1 MADDECGLVVD
12 AGARSQRGLPGP
24 DWPFTRLLD
33 AGGRA
38 IGWSLL
44 HAPVATTAQHAR
56 FADLR
61 RAGERFVGMSSH
73 LEFPSGCE
81 DGPLDYQEAC
91 EAWCHCFRAPDAYL
105 RSDLPRLLLSL
116 SDFCD
121 PQHVAQASPAPM
133 SVNYDVV
140 YVGASERW
148 KQDAKGWSLAAS
160 CVPRLVRAFDWR
172 ALVVGTPCAI
182 FPQSPGITFRPS
194 LPWSELL
201 GYIAGAR
208 VLLAPNEMDPSPRVL
223 AEALCLD
230 VPIAVNRRILGGWK
244 YVNRFTGTFFDD
256 ENDLVDAVASLGAV
270 SPRVW
275 FRANHGPFHAGRRLL
290 ALIRSLDPEVEER
303 SHLAIEGA

>member
-1 MADDECGLVVD
+1 MAKDEYVRAVAAD
-12 AGARSQRGLPGP
+12 ARPQAGLPGP
-24 DWPFTRLLD
+24 DWPFTRLFD

-44 HAPVATTAQHAR
+44 HAPVATRAQHAR

-73 LEFPSGCE
+73 LEFPGGE
-81 DGPLDYQEAC
+81 DGPLDYQAAC
-91 EAWCHCFRAPDAYL
+91 EAWCHCFRAPGAYL
-105 RSDLPRLLLSL
+105 RADLPRLLLSL

-121 PQHVAQASPAPM
+121 PQHVARASLAPM
-133 SVNYDVV
+133 PVRYDVV

-148 KQDAKGWSLAAS
+148 KQDAKGWSLAAR
-160 CVPRLVRAFDWR
+160 CVPRLVRAFGWR
-172 ALVVGTPCAI
+172 ALVIGTPCEL

-194 LPWSELL
+194 LQWSEML

-256 ENDLVDAVASLGAV
+256 ENDLADAVASLGAV
-270 SPRVW
+270 APRTW
-275 FRANHGPFHAGRRLL
+275 FGANHGPFHAGRRLL
-290 ALIRSLDPEVEER
+290 ALIRSLDPALQER